1 MEVRERLGEIFK
13 RKCEEH
19 DDDLTVTQRNE
30 LIKQTMT
37 EVRNEGSPQSDSD
50 ASVTLRRLASGNQ
63 NSIFIWTGAVVMVII
78 FAGCY
83 LARRFTRARK
93 PEDSV
98 PDLESGTLELSSQWH
113 S

>member
-1 MEVRERLGEIFK
+1 MGVRERLGEIFK

-63 NSIFIWTGAVVMVII
+63 NSIFFWTGAVVMVII
-78 FAGCY
+78 FSRCY
-83 LARRFTRARK
+83 LARRFTRPANPRTQSPTWK
-93 PEDSV
+93 VER
-98 PDLESGTLELSSQWH
+98 LS
-113 S
+113 